1 MDAQALQ
8 YAKLDPFQQANYAI
22 GRGASGLAGA
32 IGGALGGQDPELQR
46 ITRAQQIAGQIDYN
60 NDDSMKQAIV
70 ALNNAGDPQSAMQ
83 LQQILLSQQAKRASI
98 GKDEAA
104 ARASDA
110 AATRDRTKAPPE
122 KVQLAREVAL
132 LSGPEGSIEYNTA
145 FAISLKEQVAGK
157 VPLEPKTTI
166 QKLQE
171 YAKTLTP
178 GSIELAQVMAV
189 IKAEG
194 EGKGTKVDVT
204 LPGVKGAGDVIKLR
218 SDINTTLKP
227 FRDGVN
233 AANQAI
239 ALADDVLLTGNF
251 ASSASLARALA
262 KASGETQLSKA
273 DVAAFGGDP
282 SFVGGI
288 ADIANRLATGTPSAD
303 TTRKLKSLA
312 VLLKKKNES
321 LEKTEIKQLQKTAEL
336 SELYTPKQIK
346 ELFTLRGETKATTR
360 KTAGGVSYTV
370 ED

>member
-1 MDAQALQ
+1 
-8 YAKLDPFQQANYAI
+8 
-22 GRGASGLAGA
+22 
-32 IGGALGGQDPELQR
+32 
-46 ITRAQQIAGQIDYN
+46 
-60 NDDSMKQAIV
+60 
-70 ALNNAGDPQSAMQ
+70 MQ

-98 GKDEAA
+98 SKDEAA
-104 ARASDA
+104 TRASDA
-110 AATRDRTKAPPE
+110 AAQRDRTKAPPE
-122 KVQLAREVAL
+122 KVLLAREVAL
-132 LSGPEGSIEYNTA
+132 LSGPVDSIEYNTA
-145 FAISLKEQVAGK
+145 FATSLIEQVAGK
-157 VPLEPKTTI
+157 TTPEGKTTI

-282 SFVGGI
+282 SLVGSVS
-288 ADIANRLATGTPSAD
+288 DIATRLATGTPTAD